1 MSPYPSRKFTGTL
14 ITALPDELPSE
25 KDVLKLFP
33 EPVASLAVEDV
44 YSNISFPKREK
55 RPYVIINMVCSLDGK
70 VVHEGKA
77 SQIGS
82 STDRAVMRTLR
93 AHADAVMVGAGTLR
107 AEKLRLDVPEDL
119 SRERESRGL
128 KPQPLAVIASTS
140 GDVPLEKN
148 LLGSSPD
155 NLLILVTPTVPQS
168 RLAALSRVASVE
180 IMPDETGDLH
190 LDPTDALKVLKK
202 RHAVDVLLIEGGPT
216 FNHALISSGLADELF
231 FTLAPILLGG
241 EKPEA
246 LNILEG
252 RPLIQKTE
260 QPELISIHLSGNE
273 LFLRYFLCST
283 G

>member
-14 ITALPDELPSE
+14 ITALPDELPPE

-55 RPYVIINMVCSLDGK
+55 RPYVIINMVSSLDGK

-82 STDRAVMRTLR
+82 PTDRALMRTLR

-107 AEKLRLDVPEDL
+107 AEKLRLDVPEDI

-128 KPQPLAVIASTS
+128 KPQPLAVVATMS

-155 NLLILVTPTVPQS
+155 NLLILASPKVPQS
-168 RLAALSRVASVE
+168 RLAALSRVANVQ
-180 IMPDETGDLH
+180 IMPDETGDPH
-190 LDPTDALKVLKK
+190 LDPTEVLKVLKK
-202 RHAVDVLLIEGGPT
+202 RYAVDVLLIEGGPT
-216 FNHALISSGLADELF
+216 FNHILISSCLADELF
-231 FTLAPILLGG
+231 ITLAPKLLGG

-273 LFLRYFLCST
+273 LFLRYLLCST

>member
-1 MSPYPSRKFTGTL
+1 MAR
-14 ITALPDELPSE
+14 
-25 KDVLKLFP
+25 
-33 EPVASLAVEDV
+33 LAVEDV

-55 RPYVIINMVCSLDGK
+55 RPYVIINMVSSLDGK

-82 STDRAVMRTLR
+82 PTDRALMHMLR

-107 AEKLRLDVPEDL
+107 AEKLRLDVPEDI

-128 KPQPLAVIASTS
+128 KPQPLAVVATMS

-155 NLLILVTPTVPQS
+155 NLLILASSTVPQS
-168 RLAALSRVASVE
+168 RLAALSRVASVG
-180 IMPDETGDLH
+180 IMPDETGDPH
-190 LDPTDALKVLKK
+190 LNPTDVLKVLKQG
-202 RHAVDVLLIEGGPT
+202 HAVDVLLIEGGPT
-216 FNHALISSGLADELF
+216 LNYALISSGLADELF
-231 FTLAPILLGG
+231 FTLAPKLLGG

-252 RPLIQKTE
+252 RPLIQETE
-260 QPELISIHLSGNE
+260 QPELISIHLTGNE
-273 LFLRYFLCST
+273 LFLRYVLCRS

>member
-1 MSPYPSRKFTGTL
+1 M
-14 ITALPDELPSE
+14 PSE
-25 KDVLKLFP
+25 KEVLKLFP
-33 EPVASLAVEDV
+33 EPTSRLSAEDV
-44 YSNISFPKREK
+44 YSNISFPMREA
-55 RPYVIINMVCSLDGK
+55 RPYVIINMVSSLDGK
-70 VVHEGKA
+70 VASDGKA

-82 STDRAVMRTLR
+82 STDRILMRTLR
-93 AHADAVMVGAGTLR
+93 AHVDAVMVGAGTLR
-107 AEKLRLDVPEDL
+107 AEKLRLDVPEDI

-128 KPQPLAVIASTS
+128 KPQPLAVVATMS

-155 NLLILVTPTVPQS
+155 NLLILASPKLPQS
-168 RLAALSRVASVE
+168 RLAALSRVAAVE
-180 IMPDETGDLH
+180 IMPDETGDPY

-231 FTLAPILLGG
+231 FTLAPQLLGG

-273 LFLRYFLCST
+273 LFLRYVLCST